1 MKKIL
6 AICRQ
11 QMINMKKSLYAIAF
25 VVIFSVVTNL
35 QIIWFYGFHTELNM
49 DLNCNKTFIQVSLII
64 PGFLFRFLIPIIL
77 LIVTNVL
84 TIRQVYELNY
94 EKMD

>member
-1 MKKIL
+1 MNPII

-11 QMINMKKSLYAIAF
+11 QIINMKKSLYAIAF

-35 QIIWFYGFHTELNM
+35 QLFWFYGFHTELNM
-49 DLNCNKTFIQVSLII
+49 DLNCNKTFFLWSIII
-64 PGFLFRFLIPIIL
+64 PQMLFRTLIPLIL

-84 TIRQVYELNY
+84 TIRQVYKLNY
-94 EKMD
+94 EKID